1 MSSVIRLRRSVAV
14 PLRSATLQLHCRA
27 VDVPT
32 YDRAALTPGIVHIG
46 VGNFHRAH
54 QAVYFDDLA
63 ALDVSSQWG
72 VTGVSLRNSRA
83 TGLLSEQDG
92 LYTVVQRSSRGDTA
106 RVIGSIGR
114 CHYAQ
119 HESDA
124 VLDVLA
130 DDRTKVVSLTITGNG
145 YYIDGHTGQF
155 DDAHDDVRADLNSTR
170 AFSTAWPFLAEALD
184 RRRRNGIAPFTVLS
198 CDNLPDSGK
207 ASRTAL
213 VSFAAL
219 RDESLAH
226 WIDQNV
232 AFPSSMVD
240 RITPK
245 TGDAEMQLVESSFGI
260 ADKAPVVAEEFR
272 QWVIEDTFCND
283 RPPLDEVGVEFV
295 TDVSAHKLVK
305 TRLLNGIHS
314 AVGYLGTLAGY
325 QRTHEAMGDPV
336 IYSYVEQ
343 LMREEVAPLLPAV
356 PGLDVD
362 AYCTSVLDR
371 LCNPRISDQ
380 LSRLAGRGSV
390 KMPSYLLPSLH
401 EAAAAGRP
409 RTLLTLAVAAW
420 IRYLWGYDLNGAA
433 IEIQDVQ
440 GDLLTTLATLGKY
453 NPSPLLRHELFGDL
467 RMVPDLV
474 HELGQLVHNLD
485 TRGVA
490 PTLRRYLWSDH
501 RELLRR

>member
-1 MSSVIRLRRSVAV
+1 MRRSVAV
-14 PLRSATLQLHCRA
+14 PLNSATLQLHCRA
-27 VDVPT
+27 VEVPT
-32 YDRAALTPGIVHIG
+32 YDRSALMPGIVHIG
-46 VGNFHRAH
+46 IGNFHRAH

-63 ALDVSSQWG
+63 ALNVSRQWG
-72 VTGVSLRNSRA
+72 LTGVSLRNGRSRD
-83 TGLLSEQDG
+83 LLAEQDG
-92 LYTVVQRSSRGDTA
+92 LYTVVQRGSRGDTA
-106 RVIGSIGR
+106 RVIGSIGQ
-114 CHYAQ
+114 CHYAGE
-119 HESDA
+119 ESDA
-124 VLDVLA
+124 VLGVLA
-130 DDRTKVVSLTITGNG
+130 DRRTKVVSLTITGNG
-145 YYIDGHTGQF
+145 YYVDGATGRF
-155 DDAHDDVRADLNSTR
+155 DGDHDDVRADLQSARTYT
-170 AFSTAWPFLAEALD
+170 TAWPYLAEALD

-219 RDESLAH
+219 RDESLAR
-226 WIDQNV
+226 WIDRNV

-245 TGDAEMQLVESSFGI
+245 TGDSELQLVEGSFGI
-260 ADKAPVVAEEFR
+260 ADRAPVVAEEFR
-272 QWVIEDTFCND
+272 QWVVEDNFCNG

-295 TDVSAHKLVK
+295 VDVSGHKLVK

-314 AVGYLGTLAGY
+314 AIGYLGTLAGY
-325 QRTHEAMGDPV
+325 RRTHEAMSDPV

-356 PGLDVD
+356 PGVNVQE
-362 AYCTSVLDR
+362 YFTTVLDR

-401 EAAAAGRP
+401 EATATGRP
-409 RTLLTLAVAAW
+409 RTLLMLAAAAW
-420 IRYLWGYDLNGAA
+420 IRYLWGYDLDGTA

-440 GDLLTTLATLGKY
+440 ADLLTTLATMGRY
-453 NPSPLLRHELFGDL
+453 NPDPLLRHELFGEL
-467 RMVPDLV
+467 HLVPDLV
-474 HELGQLVHNLD
+474 GDLGQLVHSLD
-485 TRGVA
+485 TRGVV
-490 PTLRRYLWSDH
+490 PTLRRYLWSEH